1 MLYFLSR
8 VNKCGSNRQKRKI
21 ADFLAI
27 TGADKGAPG
36 VNIYSTGI
44 DGRYVE
50 MDGTSI
56 TTPHEVGKEIY

>member
-1 MLYFLSR
+1 MWKQST
-8 VNKCGSNRQKRKI
+8 KTENRS
-21 ADFLAI
+21 LAI
-27 TGADKGAPG
+27 RGADKGAPG

-50 MDGTSI
+50 MHGTSI